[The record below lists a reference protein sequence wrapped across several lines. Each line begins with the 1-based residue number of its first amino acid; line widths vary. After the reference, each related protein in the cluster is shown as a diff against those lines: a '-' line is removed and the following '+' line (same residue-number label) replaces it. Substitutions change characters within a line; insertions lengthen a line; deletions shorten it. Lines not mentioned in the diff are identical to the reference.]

1 MGSPHMVV
9 MRSNENKM
17 SDGGRD
23 RASLGIKVWKSS
35 QKWTVQRSAVR
46 SIAWLGFC
54 GLADHVEYEFRLGK
68 HRHVAAV
75 DLKGGCA
82 HALGEET
89 LQIGMHGLILFGDDV
104 PARLRLPGSS
114 PDFRLEQIG
123 FRRALSCPNE
133 LLLLLRKVAAEIL
146 CAFRAQPDTSVN
158 DFYVGKNV
166 GLREVGLLRLS
177 RFIGVRRERGDV
189 NQPDNTI
196 VSSRAGDNTSA
207 VRVADED
214 NRTADPAYGFFRH
227 GNVVCR
233 CVEAVLRCNTF
244 IPLCLKGNDQLTEAR
259 PIGPEPMAEYNTF
272 LCLWHILSPLI
283 GFGCL
288 FTLKLIA

>member
-1 MGSPHMVV
+1 MPPNVHKFTA
-9 MRSNENKM
+9 RNA
-17 SDGGRD
+17 SDATYR
-23 RASLGIKVWKSS
+23 RASSLL
-35 QKWTVQRSAVR
+35 T
-46 SIAWLGFC
+46 LN
-54 GLADHVEYEFRLGK
+54 GLRGSTDYIEHDIRLGK
-68 HRHVAAV
+68 HGDVTALKFIGGGAHTVRKKAFQIRVHSAV
-75 DLKGGCA
+75 VLA
-82 HALGEET
+82 N
-89 LQIGMHGLILFGDDV
+89 DV
-104 PARLRLPGSS
+104 PARLRLPSRS

-123 FRRALSCPNE
+123 FRRALGCPNE

-146 CAFRAQPDTSVN
+146 CAFRTQPDTSVD

-166 GLREVGLLRLS
+166 RLREVGLLRLS

>member
-1 MGSPHMVV
+1 MGSPRMVV
-9 MRSNENKM
+9 MWSNENKM

-23 RASLGIKVWKSS
+23 RASLGIKAWKSS
-35 QKWTVQRSAVR
+35 QKFTAQRSAVR
-46 SIAWLGFC
+46 SIGWLGVC
-54 GLADHVEYEFRLGK
+54 GLADHVEYEVRLGK
-68 HRHVAAV
+68 HRHVAGV
-75 DLKGGCA
+75 DLKSGCT

-114 PDFRLEQIG
+114 SDFRLEQIG
-123 FRRALSCPNE
+123 FRRALGRPNE

-146 CAFRAQPDTSVN
+146 CAFRTQPDTSVD
-158 DFYVGKNV
+158 DFYVRKNV
-166 GLREVGLLRLS
+166 RLREVGLLLLS

-196 VSSRAGDNTSA
+196 VSSGAGNDTSA

-214 NRTADPAYGFFRH
+214 NRTADSAYGFFRH
-227 GNVVCR
+227 GNVLCR
-233 CVEAVLRCNTF
+233 CVEAVLRRNTF
-244 IPLCLKGNDQLTEAR
+244 IPLHLKGNDQLTEAR
-259 PIGPEPMAEYNTF
+259 AIGPEPMAEYDTLF
-272 LCLWHILSPLI
+272 CLWHILSLLI